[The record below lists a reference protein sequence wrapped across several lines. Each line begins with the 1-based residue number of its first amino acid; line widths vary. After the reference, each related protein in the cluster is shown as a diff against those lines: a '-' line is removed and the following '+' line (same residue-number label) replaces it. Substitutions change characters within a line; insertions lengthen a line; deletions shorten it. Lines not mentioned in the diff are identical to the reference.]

1 MSRDC
6 PDWLLITMAVR
17 MWLQRFLPIRILMT
31 RADRHMAAGNRVEAI
46 RVLAIA
52 ANRADPEACLRVA
65 QAYLDGQGVPRN
77 ATEGMR
83 WLERAARLDHV
94 PAQALLSALLLRG
107 LGAAPSAGTTSA
119 LFNDP
124 ARPAGHTPPPPGFSE
139 ALEWARRSADAGS
152 ADGRAV
158 LAYILT
164 QGPEELRNPDKAAE
178 LYRLAAE
185 AGSTQGALGHALA
198 LAAKGAEGSVDAAAQ
213 KKILHWLE
221 SAAKGGLPT
230 AQYML
235 GELHER
241 GLAGSVDLTAAA
253 TAYQAAAALGHRN
266 AQARYGLALMQGRGI
281 PKDELAGESWL
292 RRAAMAGDPEA
303 AALVGDLYARGGTGQ
318 SPAGKGG
325 ALPPNFLEAAQW
337 YRRAAEAGHGAAAR
351 ALGLLYLTGSGVGR
365 DAEEAAT
372 WFRIAAARG
381 DTAAQAD
388 LGNLALRG
396 GGTPDDLARTCEWFQ
411 TAAERGDATA
421 AFNLGI
427 CLLEGV
433 GTERDPPKAAH
444 WLRRAAESV
453 PNAQF
458 WYGRM
463 LTQGNGVRADA
474 AEGLVWITKAAQAGL
489 AEAQVLLGSMLV
501 NGEGGPKDHATAQVW
516 FAHAAASGHAGA
528 MFALGALA
536 GGGHDVPTDRELAQN
551 WFRAAAE
558 KGHAHAR
565 LMLGRYLAR
574 GLAGPADPMQA
585 RRWLEQARDQG
596 IAEAEGDLAAL
607 PPAAPLDA
615 TG

>member
-1 MSRDC
+1 
-6 PDWLLITMAVR
+6 MALRIRLPRFPTTR
-17 MWLQRFLPIRILMT
+17 MLMK
-31 RADRHMAAGNRVEAI
+31 RADRHMAAGDAVGAVRVWAQ
-46 RVLAIA
+46 A
-52 ANRADPEACLRVA
+52 AGREEPEACFRVA
-65 QAYLDGQGVPRN
+65 RAYLDGKGVPRS

-94 PAQALLSALLLRG
+94 PAQALLAALLLSG
-107 LGAAPSAGTTSA
+107 LGMAPPEAAASGLFKDLARPSGAAPA
-119 LFNDP
+119 L
-124 ARPAGHTPPPPGFSE
+124 PGYTE
-139 ALEWARRSADAGS
+139 AVGWARRAADAGS
-152 ADGRAV
+152 ADGQAV

-164 QGPEELRNPDKAAE
+164 QGPEELRDRDKAAE

-185 AGSTQGALGHALA
+185 AGSTQGSLGHALA
-198 LAAKGAEGSVDAAAQ
+198 MAANAADGSVDEATQ
-213 KKILHWLE
+213 KQILHWLE
-221 SAAKGGLPT
+221 NAAKGGLPT

-241 GLAGSVDLTAAA
+241 GLAGAVDLSAAA
-253 TAYQAAAALGHRN
+253 AAYQAAAALGHRN
-266 AQARYGLALMQGRGI
+266 AQARYGLALMQGRGV
-281 PKDELAGESWL
+281 PRDELGGESWL

-303 AALVGDLYARGGTGQ
+303 AALVGDLYARGGTGHG
-318 SPAGKGG
+318 PAGKRG

-337 YRRAAEAGHGAAAR
+337 YRRAAEAGHGTAAR
-351 ALGLLYLTGSGVGR
+351 ALGLLYLTGAGVGR

-372 WFRIAAARG
+372 WFRLAAARG

-396 GGTPDDLARTCEWFQ
+396 GGTPEDLARTREWFQ

-433 GTERDPPKAAH
+433 GTERDPAQAAH

-463 LTQGNGVRADA
+463 LAHGNGVKADA
-474 AEGLVWITKAAQAGL
+474 AEGLVWLTKAAQAGL

-536 GGGHDVPTDRELAQN
+536 GGGHDVPMDRELAQN

-565 LMLGRYLAR
+565 MMLGRYLAR
-574 GLAGPADPMQA
+574 GLAGPADPVQA

-596 IAEAEGDLAAL
+596 VTEAEGDLATL